1 MGMACNKVSLSD
13 MNLSKTPSPSDLPSQ
28 LGEDVKMIWLQ
39 VFWFFFAF
47 NRTQMCFSCCSLLYL
62 RRCEDSKC
70 WGK

>member
-39 VFWFFFAF
+39 VFWVFLLLTEHKCVFHAAL
-47 NRTQMCFSCCSLLYL
+47 SCT
-62 RRCEDSKC
+62 
-70 WGK
+70 

>member
-28 LGEDVKMIWLQ
+28 LGEDVKMI
-39 VFWFFFAF
+39 
-47 NRTQMCFSCCSLLYL
+47 N
-62 RRCEDSKC
+62 EDSKC